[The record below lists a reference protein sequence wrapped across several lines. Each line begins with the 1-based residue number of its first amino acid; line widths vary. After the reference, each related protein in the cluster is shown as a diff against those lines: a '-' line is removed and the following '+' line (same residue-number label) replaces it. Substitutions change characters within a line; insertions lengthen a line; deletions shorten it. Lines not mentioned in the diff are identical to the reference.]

1 MRSRWQPRGP
11 ALPTER
17 HPIVEAPRSKA
28 NGATRF
34 HARAGPV
41 ACRRHGA
48 SSADVP
54 ATSQPPMGRNPPCR
68 RGKPPCFEAGRAQSA
83 DERHHHRDRR
93 VPRTRHFPR
102 PRYGR
107 RLRPR
112 DRFPV
117 PGKSRFPDASLHG
130 VARDANP
137 AMGSWIGCFPDRR
150 PHTRDASVVKSDRSP
165 RCRRCRSP
173 STRRPS
179 WPKGD
184 GRWAMGDGVP
194 RRRPCGCLPGSRG
207 PDRGPRRS
215 RFRNRLDR
223 IRGRSTEP
231 QKPRSPEHLAAF
243 RAIPGKGNS
252 ALCTREVDSGRQKC
266 RRKNAG
272 PEKSFRRLEGPLPR
286 SAAFDSR
293 GVPPPR

>member
-1 MRSRWQPRGP
+1 M
-11 ALPTER
+11 
-17 HPIVEAPRSKA
+17 
-28 NGATRF
+28 AT
-34 HARAGPV
+34 
-41 ACRRHGA
+41 
-48 SSADVP
+48 
-54 ATSQPPMGRNPPCR
+54 
-68 RGKPPCFEAGRAQSA
+68 
-83 DERHHHRDRR
+83 
-93 VPRTRHFPR
+93 TRPR
-102 PRYGR
+102 PSHRTT
-107 RLRPR
+107 
-112 DRFPV
+112 
-117 PGKSRFPDASLHG
+117 
-130 VARDANP
+130 
-137 AMGSWIGCFPDRR
+137 PDRR
-150 PHTRDASVVKSDRSP
+150 SASLEGERGHALSRARGPRRMSTSWRIFSGRARDVAAADGPESALSTRKAPLFRSRACAVGRCATPPSRPESSTNSALSTSSLRATTQTPRSVPGSRKITVSGRVIAW
-165 RCRRCRSP
+165 CRS
-173 STRRPS
+173 RRES
-179 WPKGD
+179 GD
-184 GRWAMGDGVP
+184 GVVDRLFPGSSSAHARCERREERPVPAVPQMPFAFDETSILAEGRWAMGDGVP